1 MWDLLQR
8 HRTALVLILALGLP
22 LGSIYHHGRERP
34 EPSVLESLLM
44 KLTDPVHRTA
54 HAVSSGTA
62 GFLGEYLNLVDL
74 GRENE
79 RVRRENRVLLGEA
92 KRARKY
98 ERQNERLRTLLEFKQ
113 GKTDLNLIAARV
125 IARDISPHYR
135 VVKLS
140 LDVGQSDAIGVGM
153 PVVSHDGLVG
163 RIVRVL
169 EDSCE
174 VMLIVDARSH
184 VNVMV
189 PGEGVTGVLS
199 GVGDRNAYSARFRF
213 LYKSEPITAND
224 VVVTSG
230 HDRVFPPGLEV
241 GVITSARASQEEHY
255 YVYEVGPRVNF
266 SMLEEVFVV
275 TNAMADLGPV
285 GVTGESP

>member
-8 HRTALVLILALGLP
+8 HRTTIVLILALGLP
-22 LGSIYHHGRERP
+22 LGSVYYHGQVRTELSP
-34 EPSVLESLLM
+34 IEEVLLVI
-44 KLTDPVHRTA
+44 TGPVHRA
-54 HAVSSGTA
+54 SHAISSGTA
-62 GFLGEYLNLVDL
+62 TVFERYLGLVDL
-74 GRENE
+74 AEENE
-79 RVRRENRVLLGEA
+79 SVRRENRVLLGEA

-98 ERQNERLRTLLEFKQ
+98 ERQNKRLRKLLEFKE
-113 GKTDLNLIAARV
+113 GKSDLQLIGAKV

-140 LDVGQSDAIGVGM
+140 LDVGSADEVGMGM
-153 PVVSHDGLVG
+153 PVVSHEGLVG
-163 RIVRVL
+163 RVVRVM
-169 EDSCE
+169 DDACE

-189 PGEGVTGVLS
+189 PGKGVTGVLS

-213 LYKSEPITAND
+213 LYKSEPIQPND

-241 GVITSARASQEEHY
+241 GTITSERASQEEHY
-255 YVYEVGPRVNF
+255 YVYEVAPRVNF

-275 TNAMADLGPV
+275 TNAMAELGPI
-285 GVTGESP
+285 GHREEE